1 MSSSGSE
8 RDSSSSS
15 SSSSSCSSTV
25 EELGKRMA
33 EVELER
39 DAAKAPRSADKDE
52 DEDEDRWEN
61 VWRNFY
67 TYHCYFTHGLEGR
80 LRACEAVGDYEAAFA
95 ALRESVRVGGELG
108 HAVNR
113 NGPVARAH
121 RRYQSLAMFG
131 GYSSSDESADGGCDV
146 SMGKVA
152 ASMAALAVE
161 GPPPLAMEPGL
172 RAAVE
177 AECGWPGA
185 AAFIGCV
192 ERGDLRSVASMLA
205 RFDVDNEDG
214 RPARER
220 YGDVWVA
227 VALYFGSKVQQ
238 RGAEKRWLLEC
249 RDAAG
254 LRARWSMVR
263 LPSENENKYW
273 TDEDSCAMALIAFA
287 VYVMVPEER
296 VYFFEEAEEDDE
308 EEAAEEEEA
317 AVPACAADADTDSD
331 SDTDTDSDSD
341 TDTDSDSDS
350 SSSSSSSG
358 SGSGTASNAISSD
371 SDSSSSS
378 SDDEEGL

>member
-8 RDSSSSS
+8 SDSL
-15 SSSSSCSSTV
+15 SSCSSTL

-33 EVELER
+33 EVELEKN
-39 DAAKAPRSADKDE
+39 AAKAPRSADKDE
-52 DEDEDRWEN
+52 DKDEERWDN

-67 TYHCYFTHGLEGR
+67 TYHYYFTHGLEGH
-80 LRACEAVGDYEAAFA
+80 LRACEAAGDHEAAFA

-146 SMGKVA
+146 SMGKVTD
-152 ASMAALAVE
+152 SMAALAVKDL
-161 GPPPLAMEPGL
+161 PPLEMEPGL

-177 AECGWPGA
+177 AECGWPGVA
-185 AAFIGCV
+185 DFIDCV
-192 ERGDLRSVASMLA
+192 ERCDLRSLVSMLA
-205 RFDVDNEDG
+205 RFDVEDGDG

-227 VALYFGSKVQQ
+227 VALYFGSKVQK
-238 RGAEKRWLLEC
+238 RGDEMRGLLELEY
-249 RDAAG
+249 RDVAS
-254 LRARWSMVR
+254 LRACWSMVR
-263 LPSENENKYW
+263 LPSKNANW
-273 TDEDSCAMALIAFA
+273 TDEDSCAMVLIAFA
-287 VYVMVPEER
+287 VYIMMPEER
-296 VYFFEEAEEDDE
+296 VYFFVEDEGADE
-308 EEAAEEEEA
+308 EEAAEEGAAEDEEEA

-331 SDTDTDSDSD
+331 ADTDTDTD
-341 TDTDSDSDS
+341 TDTS
-350 SSSSSSSG
+350 SSSSSS
-358 SGSGTASNAISSD
+358 SSD

-378 SDDEEGL
+378 SDDEDL